1 MTEPELL
8 RRVARTSV
16 PDALY
21 AQLRDAIVTGAYR
34 PGDALPTE
42 RELSAGSGA
51 NRLAVRE
58 AMQRLRQVGLVE
70 IVHGGGSR
78 VIDWRTTAD
87 LSVLPDVVG
96 ANDLPLQ
103 EELTA
108 ALGRFRLVIAVDA
121 CVRLAGRSLSD
132 EERERLRELATN
144 ADAADGDSAVQIGE
158 DFWDALFDVLGS
170 IAHRLVNN
178 TIRAT
183 RLAAP
188 RAPTQFTLR
197 PGRVA
202 IVDAIE
208 AGDADAATTAV
219 QRLFDAVL

>member
-1 MTEPELL
+1 VTEPELL

-34 PGDALPTE
+34 PGEALPTE

-96 ANDLPLQ
+96 ANDLALQ

-108 ALGRFRLVIAVDA
+108 ALGRFRLVIAIDACSRLAARPLVDA
-121 CVRLAGRSLSD
+121 DRD
-132 EERERLRELATN
+132 RLRELATS
-144 ADAADGDSAVQIGE
+144 ADDADGDTAVQIGE
-158 DFWDALFDVLGS
+158 EFWDALFEVLGS
-170 IAHRLVNN
+170 VAHRLVNN

-197 PGRVA
+197 RGRVA

-208 AGDADAATTAV
+208 AGDPDAATDAV
-219 QRLFDAVL
+219 QELFDAVL